1 MKQTST
7 VKMIAGIAGAAA
19 VAGVGTALAMQ
30 NKKAL
35 KKNATRAMKT
45 MGSMVNDISG
55 MLY

>member
-1 MKQTST
+1 MKQMST
-7 VKMIAGIAGAAA
+7 AKMIAGIAAATA

-35 KKNATRAMKT
+35 KKTATRAMKT
-45 MGSMVNDISG
+45 MGSVVNDISG

>member
-7 VKMIAGIAGAAA
+7 AKMIAGIAAATA

-35 KKNATRAMKT
+35 KKTATRAMKT
-45 MGSMVNDISG
+45 MGSVVNDISG